1 MGYKQSRGDIMSL
14 LRNIFGPSQEEIW
27 SQFANEIGADFVN
40 EGIWKAKKVV
50 ARFENWVVTLDTYT
64 QSSGKTSTTYTRIRA
79 PYVNKDGFN
88 FKIYKSGW
96 FSDIGKTFGMQD
108 VEIGY
113 PEFDEKFII
122 KGNDESKL
130 RELFSSD
137 KIRELISSQENIY
150 LEVKD
155 DEGWF
160 GTDFPEGVDELYFQT
175 MGVIKDIERLKSL
188 YMLFALILNKLCI
201 MGSAYE
207 EGPEIT
213 LK

>member
-1 MGYKQSRGDIMSL
+1 MGI
-14 LRNIFGPSQEEIW
+14 LRSIFGPSQEEIW
-27 SQFANEIGADFVN
+27 SQFSNEIGADFVD
-40 EGIWKAKKVV
+40 EGFWKSKKVV

-64 QSSGKTSTTYTRIRA
+64 RSSGKTSTIYTRIRA
-79 PYVNKDGFN
+79 PYVNKDGFK

-96 FSDIGKTFGMQD
+96 FSDIGKTLGMQD

-130 RELFSSD
+130 IELFSSD
-137 KIRELISSQENIY
+137 KIRELINVLDNIY
-150 LEVKD
+150 LEVKE

-160 GTDFPEGVDELYFQT
+160 GTDFPDGVDELYFQT

-188 YMLFALILNKLCI
+188 YMLFSLILNKLCLI
-201 MGSAYE
+201 GSAYE
-207 EGPEIT
+207 HDPEV
-213 LK
+213 LLD

>member
-1 MGYKQSRGDIMSL
+1 MSL
-14 LRNIFGPSQEEIW
+14 LRGIFGPNQEEIW
-27 SQFANEIGADFVN
+27 NQFAGEIGADFVN
-40 EGIWKAKKVV
+40 EGFWKGKKVV

-64 QSSGKTSTTYTRIRA
+64 QSTGKTSTTYTRIRA
-79 PYVNKDGFN
+79 PYLNKDGFN

-96 FSDIGKTFGMQD
+96 FSDIGKSFGMQD

-113 PEFDEKFII
+113 PEFDDKFII
-122 KGNDESKL
+122 KGNDEVKL
-130 RELFSSD
+130 KELFSSE
-137 KIRELISSQENIY
+137 KIRELINSQENIY

-160 GTDFPEGVDELYFQT
+160 GTDFPDGADELYFQT
-175 MGVIKDIERLKSL
+175 VGVIKDVERLKSL
-188 YMLFALILNKLCI
+188 YMLFALILNKLCL

-207 EGPEIT
+207 DDPEVT

>member
-1 MGYKQSRGDIMSL
+1 
-14 LRNIFGPSQEEIW
+14 
-27 SQFANEIGADFVN
+27 
-40 EGIWKAKKVV
+40 
-50 ARFENWVVTLDTYT
+50 
-64 QSSGKTSTTYTRIRA
+64 
-79 PYVNKDGFN
+79 
-88 FKIYKSGW
+88 
-96 FSDIGKTFGMQD
+96 MQD

-122 KGNDESKL
+122 KGNDEAKL
-130 RELFSSD
+130 IELFSSD
-137 KIRELISSQENIY
+137 KIRELISSQDNIY
-150 LEVKD
+150 LEVKN

-188 YMLFALILNKLCI
+188 YMLFALVLDKLCI
-201 MGSAYE
+201 MGSAYD

>member
-1 MGYKQSRGDIMSL
+1 MSL

-160 GTDFPEGVDELYFQT
+160 GADFPEGVDELYFQT

-188 YMLFALILNKLCI
+188 YMLFTLILNKLCI

-207 EGPEIT
+207 EGPEII

>member
-1 MGYKQSRGDIMSL
+1 MSL
-14 LRNIFGPSQEEIW
+14 LRGIFGPNQEEIW
-27 SQFANEIGADFVN
+27 NQFAGEIGADFVN
-40 EGIWKAKKVV
+40 EGFWKGKKVF

-64 QSSGKTSTTYTRIRA
+64 QSTGKTSTTYTRIRA
-79 PYVNKDGFN
+79 PYLNKDGFN

-113 PEFDEKFII
+113 PEFDDKFII
-122 KGNDESKL
+122 KGNDEVKL
-130 RELFSSD
+130 KELFSSE
-137 KIRELISSQENIY
+137 KIRELINSQENIH

-160 GTDFPEGVDELYFQT
+160 GTDFPDGADELYFQT
-175 MGVIKDIERLKSL
+175 VGVIKDVERLKSL
-188 YMLFALILNKLCI
+188 YMLFALILNKLCL

-207 EGPEIT
+207 DDPEVT

>member
-1 MGYKQSRGDIMSL
+1 MGL
-14 LRNIFGPSQEEIW
+14 LRGVFGPNQEEIW
-27 SQFANEIGADFVN
+27 NQFAGEIGADFVN
-40 EGIWKAKKVV
+40 EGFWKGKKVV

-64 QSSGKTSTTYTRIRA
+64 QSTGKTSTTYTRIRA
-79 PYVNKDGFN
+79 PYINKDGFN

-96 FSDIGKTFGMQD
+96 FSDIGRTFGMQD

-113 PEFDEKFII
+113 PEFDDKFII

-130 RELFSSD
+130 IELFSSE
-137 KIRELISSQENIY
+137 KIRELISSQDNIY

-160 GTDFPEGVDELYFQT
+160 GADFPDGADELYFQT
-175 MGVIKDIERLKSL
+175 VGVIKDVERLKSL
-188 YMLFALILNKLCI
+188 YMLFALILNKLCLI
-201 MGSAYE
+201 GSAYE
-207 EGPEIT
+207 DDPEVT

>member
-1 MGYKQSRGDIMSL
+1 MSL
-14 LRNIFGPSQEEIW
+14 LRSIFGPSQEEIW
-27 SQFANEIGADFVN
+27 SQFANEIGADFIN
-40 EGIWKAKKVV
+40 EGFWKSKKVV

-64 QSSGKTSTTYTRIRA
+64 QSTGKTSTTYTRIRA

-96 FSDIGKTFGMQD
+96 FSEIGKTLGMQD

-113 PEFDEKFII
+113 AEFDEKFII
-122 KGNDESKL
+122 KGNDEAKL
-130 RELFSSD
+130 IELFSSD
-137 KIRELISSQENIY
+137 KIRELISSQDNIY
-150 LEVKD
+150 LEVKN

-188 YMLFALILNKLCI
+188 YMLFALVLDKLCI

>member
-1 MGYKQSRGDIMSL
+1 MSL
-14 LRNIFGPSQEEIW
+14 LRSIFGPSQEEIW
-27 SQFANEIGADFVN
+27 SQFANEIGADFIN
-40 EGIWKAKKVV
+40 EGFWKAKKVV

-64 QSSGKTSTTYTRIRA
+64 QSTGKTSTTYTRIRA

-88 FKIYKSGW
+88 FKTYKSGW
-96 FSDIGKTFGMQD
+96 FSEIGKTLGMQD

-188 YMLFALILNKLCI
+188 YVLFALVLNKLCI
-201 MGSAYE
+201 IGSAYE
-207 EGPEIT
+207 EGPEII

>member
-1 MGYKQSRGDIMSL
+1 MSL

>member
-1 MGYKQSRGDIMSL
+1 MSL

-207 EGPEIT
+207 EGPEII

>member
-1 MGYKQSRGDIMSL
+1 MGL
-14 LRNIFGPSQEEIW
+14 LRGVFGPNQEEIW
-27 SQFANEIGADFVN
+27 NQFAGEIGADFVN
-40 EGIWKAKKVV
+40 EGFWKGKKVV

-64 QSSGKTSTTYTRIRA
+64 QSTGKTSTTYTRIRA
-79 PYVNKDGFN
+79 PYINKDGFN

-96 FSDIGKTFGMQD
+96 FSDIGRTFGMQD

-113 PEFDEKFII
+113 PEFDDKFII

-130 RELFSSD
+130 IELFSSE
-137 KIRELISSQENIY
+137 KIRELINSQDNIY

-160 GTDFPEGVDELYFQT
+160 GADFPDGADELYFQT
-175 MGVIKDIERLKSL
+175 VGVIKDVERLKSL
-188 YMLFALILNKLCI
+188 YMLFALILNKLCLI
-201 MGSAYE
+201 GSAYE
-207 EGPEIT
+207 DDPEVT

>member
-1 MGYKQSRGDIMSL
+1 MGL
-14 LRNIFGPSQEEIW
+14 LRGVFGPSQEEIW
-27 SQFANEIGADFVN
+27 NQFANEIGADFVN
-40 EGIWKAKKVV
+40 EGFWKGKKVV

-64 QSSGKTSTTYTRIRA
+64 QSTGKTSTTYTRIRA
-79 PYVNKDGFN
+79 PYINKDGFN

-96 FSDIGKTFGMQD
+96 FSDIGRTFGMQD

-113 PEFDEKFII
+113 PEFDDKFII

-130 RELFSSD
+130 IELFSSE
-137 KIRELISSQENIY
+137 KIRELISSQDNIY

-160 GTDFPEGVDELYFQT
+160 GADFPDGADELYFQT
-175 MGVIKDIERLKSL
+175 VGVIKDVERLKSL
-188 YMLFALILNKLCI
+188 YMLFALILNKLCLI
-201 MGSAYE
+201 GSAYE
-207 EGPEIT
+207 DDPEVT